1 MKRFFLILLG
11 MFMSATML
19 TGCGYNEIQTLDES
33 TKAAW
38 SEVLNQYQRR
48 NDLIPNVVNS
58 VKGEADFEKST
69 LTQVINARAKAT
81 SIQATPELMENPEA
95 FQKFTQAQGELS
107 SALSRLLVTVERYPD
122 LKANKAFQDLR
133 VQLEGCENRIAIAR
147 NRYIKTVQEYNTYIR
162 PAVQHVHPSVPA
174 DGLGL
179 DPRIQAES
187 SVCGSRRSCHYDTS
201 EGRFQWFSSYSSGQT
216 LIDSAS
222 SSVRSSSG

>member
-81 SIQATPELMENPEA
+81 SIQATPEL
-95 FQKFTQAQGELS
+95 
-107 SALSRLLVTVERYPD
+107 VTVERYPD

-147 NRYIKTVQEYNTYIR
+147 NRYIKSVQQYNTYIR
-162 PAVQHVHPSVPA
+162 QFPQMVWVWILGYKPKAQYAVADEAAITTPPKVDFNGSATTAPAKP
-174 DGLGL
+174 
-179 DPRIQAES
+179 
-187 SVCGSRRSCHYDTS
+187 
-201 EGRFQWFSSYSSGQT
+201 
-216 LIDSAS
+216 
-222 SSVRSSSG
+222 